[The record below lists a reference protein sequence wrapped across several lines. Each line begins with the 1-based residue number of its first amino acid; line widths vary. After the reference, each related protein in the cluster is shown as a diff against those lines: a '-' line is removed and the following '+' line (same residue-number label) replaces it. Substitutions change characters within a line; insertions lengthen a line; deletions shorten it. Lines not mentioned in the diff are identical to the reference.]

1 MHVMTSA
8 EAIVPVWAAAAR
20 RQGGAESGLAQG
32 SLGPEEEAAVWKGW
46 TAFSSRD
53 FQNLPGASLKQR
65 EEVGK
70 GGGQTSCRNVRGQA

>member
-20 RQGGAESGLAQG
+20 RQGAEPGLARG

-46 TAFSSRD
+46 TAFSSRA

-65 EEVGK
+65 EEAGK